1 MGRLT
6 GTQSQQVPHVRITPH
21 YCCDENTLI
30 KSKSIYLAHMSRSL
44 SIMGWG
50 GVEEAGTMEPL
61 PAHPHTQPHTS
72 FLTQPR
78 TTFPVMTL
86 YQLRQHPPPHSSQA
100 SRIQVI
106 PQLRFSS
113 QMSLGC
119 VKFTI
124 LKTFQLVC
132 NTCTMLFVHS
142 NGIHGRTSIQIL
154 NRALI
159 KSTSLYLPSS
169 RPSPFWE
176 ALIPKPALPLLPGN
190 RNPKTLSK
198 KSWAQFAAVFI
209 S

>member
-6 GTQSQQVPHVRITPH
+6 GTQSQWVPHVRITRCSSPH

-50 GVEEAGTMEPL
+50 GVGEAGTMEPL

-100 SRIQVI
+100 SWIQVI

-132 NTCTMLFVHS
+132 NTCTMLFVCS
-142 NGIHGRTSIQIL
+142 NGIQWAYFNTNTQQSTDQIH
-154 NRALI
+154 
-159 KSTSLYLPSS
+159 
-169 RPSPFWE
+169 
-176 ALIPKPALPLLPGN
+176 LPLPTFL
-190 RNPKTLSK
+190 KAFTLLGSFNSK
-198 KSWAQFAAVFI
+198 ACAA
-209 S
+209 SPSRQ